1 MVAGGVAAIVYG
13 EPRFTQDV
21 DIVAALHPSN
31 ASAFAGLFP
40 DSDFYR
46 FRFQGASERHLRDV
60 RAMLR
65 VLGDTVD
72 VAALQHEADVMG
84 LSAQWE
90 EMERLGE

>member
-1 MVAGGVAAIVYG
+1 MIVPLAAPEYVI
-13 EPRFTQDV
+13 
-21 DIVAALHPSN
+21 LHK
-31 ASAFAGLFP
+31 L
-40 DSDFYR
+40 R
-46 FRFQGASERHLRDV
+46 FRLQGASERHLRDV

-72 VAALQHEADVMG
+72 VAALQHEATVMG